1 MAASAIALYVGI
13 TVLFTKGSAA
23 FLNACS
29 LAESSEPL
37 SGSSLSEHDE
47 NPQTTAIA
55 SSTDDAFLKILFI
68 FVLFIL
74 DNSIYIIQF
83 ELFDLHYSF

>member
-13 TVLFTKGSAA
+13 TVLLTKGSAA

-37 SGSSLSEHDE
+37 SGSSLSEQDE

-55 SSTDDAFLKILFI
+55 SRRDDAFLIILFI
-68 FVLFIL
+68 LNNLFWIIQFALFIL
-74 DNSIYIIQF
+74 NYSI
-83 ELFDLHYSF
+83 